1 MERCLYCYK
10 ELKEGQV
17 DYHPACARKLFG
29 TRQAPQLP
37 YVRSEIGELAKQV
50 VRAQTTL
57 TGVQAKLSLDVNLG
71 GKNEPDR
78 FTIVGLWGKFILKP
92 QTDFYRALPELED
105 LTMHMAEAAK
115 IAVVPHGLVRFADG
129 ELGYITRRIDRRPDG
144 GKIAMEDM
152 TGGTFTISSL
162 GPYGITS
169 FSPIINQPELA
180 ILGVCDMVDTPVV
193 RNGEIVIRPMM
204 NLSLTADHRVIDG
217 VMAAKFLK
225 RMAELLEN
233 PYLLLI

>member
-50 VRAQTTL
+50 VRAQITL
-57 TGVQAKLSLDVNLG
+57 TGVQAKLSLDVNPG

-92 QTDFYRALPELED
+92 QTDFYRHYLSW
-105 LTMHMAEAAK
+105 
-115 IAVVPHGLVRFADG
+115 
-129 ELGYITRRIDRRPDG
+129 RI
-144 GKIAMEDM
+144 
-152 TGGTFTISSL
+152 
-162 GPYGITS
+162 
-169 FSPIINQPELA
+169 
-180 ILGVCDMVDTPVV
+180 
-193 RNGEIVIRPMM
+193 
-204 NLSLTADHRVIDG
+204 
-217 VMAAKFLK
+217 
-225 RMAELLEN
+225 
-233 PYLLLI
+233 

>member
-57 TGVQAKLSLDVNLG
+57 TGVQAKLSLDVNPG

-105 LTMHMAEAAK
+105 LTMSHGGSSQNSGGSPTGWCVLPMANWDTSPGA
-115 IAVVPHGLVRFADG
+115 
-129 ELGYITRRIDRRPDG
+129 IDRRPDG
-144 GKIAMEDM
+144 RKDCHGRTCA
-152 TGGTFTISSL
+152 
-162 GPYGITS
+162 
-169 FSPIINQPELA
+169 
-180 ILGVCDMVDTPVV
+180 
-193 RNGEIVIRPMM
+193 
-204 NLSLTADHRVIDG
+204 
-217 VMAAKFLK
+217 
-225 RMAELLEN
+225 
-233 PYLLLI
+233 